1 MAAGDLRPI
10 EEWGHDAQWADQ
22 LHHELHARLTGEREG
37 YYASY
42 GSLEGLAGELRRRPA
57 ERLVVESQNHDQVG
71 NRAVGDRPAA
81 DEQRLRAAVVLFA
94 PQTPLLFQGE
104 EYGERRPF
112 QFFTDHIDPVVAQA
126 TRDGRRREF
135 AGFAGFSA
143 DDVPDPQALET
154 FERSKLDRSAADE
167 ELRAFYR
174 ELIALRRELPRE
186 IEVEVDGSLL
196 RARRGSV
203 ELVADFDAKTVE
215 LRR

>member
-1 MAAGDLRPI
+1 MD
-10 EEWGHDAQWADQ
+10 
-22 LHHELHARLTGEREG
+22 
-37 YYASY
+37 
-42 GSLEGLAGELRRRPA
+42 
-57 ERLVVESQNHDQVG
+57 VG
-71 NRAVGDRPAA
+71 NRAVGDRPAR

-112 QFFTDHIDPVVAQA
+112 QFFTDHIDPGVAQA
-126 TRDGRRREF
+126 TREGRRREF

-143 DDVPDPQALET
+143 DDVPDPQAAET

-186 IEVEVDGSLL
+186 IEAEVDGSLL